1 MTTATA
7 MSATFFYLAQS
18 PACYAKLAAEIRST
32 FDSAGEIRPGQ
43 QLASCKY
50 LRACIDESM
59 RLAPPSLFLSWRELD
74 ANEPEPFIVD
84 GHVVPR
90 GTQVAVSIYSI
101 LHNEEYFPDS
111 FNFLPERWLDSPTDD
126 GQDGARNT
134 ARSNMRKAFVPFSLG
149 DRACAGR
156 SMAYME
162 ATITLA
168 RTLWFFDFEATGKKK
183 TAEKSQRHQLPEEYQ
198 LGDIFVTSHDGPSL
212 RFQTRG
218 EFWKEL

>member
-7 MSATFFYLAQS
+7 MSATFFYVAQS
-18 PACYAKLAAEIRST
+18 PTCYTKLATEIRST
-32 FDSAGEIRPGQ
+32 FNSASEIRPGK

-90 GTQVAVSIYSI
+90 GTQVAVNIYSI
-101 LHNEEYFPDS
+101 LHNEDYFPDA

-126 GQDGARNT
+126 GENEAKKT
-134 ARSNMRKAFVPFSLG
+134 ARSNMRKAFIPFSLG

-168 RTLWFFDFEATGKKK
+168 RTLWFFDFEAVEKKK
-183 TAEKSQRHQLPEEYQ
+183 TTGNPQGRQLPEEYQ
-198 LGDIFVTSHDGPSL
+198 LGDIFVVSHDGPNL
-212 RFQTRG
+212 KFRTRG
-218 EFWKEL
+218 DFWKEL